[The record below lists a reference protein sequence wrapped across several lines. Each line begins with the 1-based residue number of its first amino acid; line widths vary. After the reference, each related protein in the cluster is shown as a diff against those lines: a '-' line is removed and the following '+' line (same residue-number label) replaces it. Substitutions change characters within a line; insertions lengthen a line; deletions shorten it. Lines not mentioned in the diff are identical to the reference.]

1 MVSIENRIL
10 LFSLCTISAT
20 IAFTFLF
27 AASSE
32 ERNGMRKW
40 AFALIS
46 DSASWLMFA
55 LHFESAGTMAML
67 LLTGAIFLSILALSF
82 KLAAIYEYCDQTSP
96 RWLPALPLAALA
108 INLVF
113 IATGPEWA
121 RITFNSL
128 MFAALTL
135 AIALRLKHDPVHEG
149 RRPRLLV
156 TGSQY
161 VIAILLLLRAT
172 NAVHGGSLRFPG
184 LSSTVS
190 QSVGFLLMTSLSIT
204 ATMGFILLLKRR
216 SDQEIRSLAMTDV
229 LTGIY
234 NRRAFIQRAEQ
245 ECALAQ
251 RNGIPLA
258 LLMIDVDHFKQ
269 INDLYGHPIGDKV
282 LLEIATLLGE
292 RLRKQDTLAR
302 YGGEEFCVLLP
313 GTDETGAFSIAENL
327 RRTISATSF
336 NASAAAISTTISIGV
351 SVRAPSHTPFQED
364 FHCLLSAADAAL
376 YQAKHD
382 GRNCI
387 VTVNSLR
394 TTQC

>member
-10 LFSLCTISAT
+10 LFSLCIISAT
-20 IAFTFLF
+20 IAFTLLF
-27 AASSE
+27 AASRE
-32 ERNGMRKW
+32 ERSGMRKW
-40 AFALIS
+40 AQALIA
-46 DSASWLMFA
+46 DSGSWLLFA
-55 LHFESAGTMAML
+55 LHFDATGIATSL
-67 LLTGAIFLSILALSF
+67 LLTGAVFLSILALSF
-82 KLAAIYEYCDQTSP
+82 KLAAIYEYRELVSP

-108 INLVF
+108 INLLFTV
-113 IATGPEWA
+113 TGPEWA

-128 MFAALTL
+128 IFAMLTL
-135 AIALRLKHDPVHEG
+135 AIALTLKHDPVHEG
-149 RRPRLLV
+149 KRPRLLV

-172 NAVHGGSLRFPG
+172 NALHGGNLRFPG
-184 LSSTVS
+184 LTSNVS
-190 QSVGFLLMTSLSIT
+190 QSIGFLVMTSLSII

-216 SDQEIRSLAMTDV
+216 SDQEIRLLAMTDA

-269 INDLYGHPIGDKV
+269 INDLHGHPVGDTV

-313 GTDETGAFSIAENL
+313 GTDETGAVSIAENL
-327 RRTISATSF
+327 RQIISVTPF
-336 NASAAAISTTISIGV
+336 NVGAAAIYTTISIGV
-351 SVRAPSHTPFQED
+351 SVRAPSHTPFLED

-376 YQAKHD
+376 YQAKRD